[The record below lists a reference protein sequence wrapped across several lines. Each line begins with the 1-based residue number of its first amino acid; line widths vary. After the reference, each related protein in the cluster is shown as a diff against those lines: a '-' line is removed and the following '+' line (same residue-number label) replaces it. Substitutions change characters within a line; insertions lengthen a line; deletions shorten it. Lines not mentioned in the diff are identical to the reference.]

1 MWEINTFSGG
11 NIAKKLAE
19 ICIQTKTAAPWTAQ
33 EFIDEAAQKYC
44 KIFII
49 NAKEDKEKTPLGF
62 CALRFV
68 CESAEITNFAVLPSY
83 QRKKLGTK
91 LFAHSLD
98 FLKTKGIKNITLEVS
113 SVNISAQEFYK
124 KFNFICVNVRKKFY
138 NMKEDAL
145 LLRLDL

>member
-11 NIAKKLAE
+11 DFAKKLAE
-19 ICIQTKTAAPWTAQ
+19 ICLQTKTAAPWSAQ
-33 EFIDEAAQKYC
+33 EFINEAAQKSS

-49 NAKEDKEKTPLGF
+49 NAKEDKEKMPLGF

-68 CESAEITNFAVLPSY
+68 CESAEITNFAVSPSY
-83 QRKKLGTK
+83 QRKHLGTK
-91 LFAHSLD
+91 LFAYSLD
-98 FLKTKGIKNITLEVS
+98 FLKSKGVKNVTLEVS
-113 SVNISAQEFYK
+113 SANISAQEFYK

-145 LLRLDL
+145 LLKLDL